1 MEKKA
6 CAATDVRD
14 AAPEGGP
21 PCCDHCGRLLR
32 DAAEGLRSVRRTLC
46 PDCYESLID
55 PFPKRCHAGLL
66 L

>member
-1 MEKKA
+1 MEKKSR
-6 CAATDVRD
+6 AAADLREASPAGD
-14 AAPEGGP
+14 P
-21 PCCDHCGRLLR
+21 PRCDHCDRLLR
-32 DAAEGLRSVRRTLC
+32 DAAEGLRSARRTLC